1 MRLHEYLEVTRIF
14 TAVHLPC
21 KQSDREG
28 ARPLPYGEAVRAED
42 LTVGRG
48 RAVSLVILGAL
59 TTFGPMAIDLYL
71 PAFPDVAI
79 DLGVEVSAV
88 PLTLTAAML
97 GLGLGQ
103 LFYGPL
109 SDRFGRK
116 RPLFVGLALFT
127 VASLACAVAP
137 NFETLLLMRF
147 LQSLGG
153 SAGVV
158 IARAIVRDLYRGKAL
173 AQALSIVVMVFA
185 LAPVLAP
192 TLGAALLQVGSWR
205 WLFVFLALFG
215 LVCIAASVALP
226 ETLRFELRNG
236 HGFRDSL
243 TVYGR
248 LLRDGRFLPPA
259 LLAGTT
265 YVVLFAYIS
274 TSPAVMLDYFGL
286 SEFEFALLFGLLSLA
301 FAAGAQL
308 NSRLLKAFSVIQL
321 IVTFVVVQVMA
332 AVALLFSAL
341 TGPHLLV
348 VSIAIGIAMMTIG
361 VVSANATALC
371 LDPFPSAA
379 GSAAALLGV
388 TGMGVG
394 AVVSSSLVV
403 IDLPVVTELGTAM
416 VIGSV
421 IGALLLPFVV
431 ARRSTRL
438 PAAPGLPPQ
447 R

>member
-1 MRLHEYLEVTRIF
+1 MRVD
-14 TAVHLPC
+14 
-21 KQSDREG
+21 S
-28 ARPLPYGEAVRAED
+28 
-42 LTVGRG
+42 LTTGRG
-48 RAVSLVILGAL
+48 RALSLIILGAL

-71 PAFPDVAI
+71 PAFPDVAA
-79 DLGVEVSAV
+79 DLGVSVFTV

-109 SDRFGRK
+109 SDRYGRK
-116 RPLFVGLALFT
+116 RPLLAGLALFT
-127 VASLACAVAP
+127 LASLACAVAP
-137 NFETLLLMRF
+137 TFETLLLMRF

-158 IARAIVRDLYRGKAL
+158 IARAIVRDLYQGRAL

-192 TLGAALLQVGSWR
+192 TLGAGLLQWGSWR

-215 LVCIAASVALP
+215 LLCIAAAVALP
-226 ETLRFELRNG
+226 ETLTESARND
-236 HGFRDSL
+236 HGFGESL
-243 TVYGR
+243 RVYGR
-248 LLRDGRFLPPA
+248 LARDRRFLPPA

-286 SEFEFALLFGLLSLA
+286 SEFEFGLLFGLLSLA
-301 FAAGAQL
+301 FAAGAQV
-308 NSRLLKAFSVIQL
+308 NSRLLKSFTIPQL
-321 IVTFVVVQVMA
+321 IVTFVAIQLMA
-332 AVALLFSAL
+332 AVVLLISAL
-341 TGPHLLV
+341 SGPNLLV
-348 VSIAIGIAMMTIG
+348 VSISIGVAMMTIG

-394 AVVSSSLVV
+394 AVVSSSLVA
-403 IDLPVVTELGTAM
+403 IHLPVVTELGTAM
-416 VIGSV
+416 VIGSA

-431 ARRSTRL
+431 VSRTTKSSGV
-438 PAAPGLPPQ
+438 PAQQQQP
-447 R
+447 